1 MPVKVK
7 AIIPKALKTKAMR
20 EPYIDAME
28 QTILIAQDMFE
39 GTTRTFDETD
49 VKFKKKVKD
58 SPTKIVGTV
67 DTDNEIYG
75 YLNNGTKVRYAT
87 MTSDFE
93 SKTEPGFLGSKQG
106 RGGLLYVDRRRPRP
120 GIEGR
125 HFDKMVA
132 KEIKP
137 ILETKAEQASAV
149 AANKSGHAI

>member
-1 MPVKVK
+1 MVKVK
-7 AIIPKALKTKAMR
+7 AIIPKPLNTKAMR
-20 EPYIDAME
+20 KPYADAVE

-39 GTTRTFDETD
+39 ETTRTFDEVD

-58 SPTKIVGTV
+58 SSTKIVGTV

-87 MTSDFE
+87 MTPDFE

-106 RGGLLYVDRRRPRP
+106 GGGLLYVDRRRPRP

-125 HFDKMVA
+125 HFDRMVA
-132 KEIKP
+132 KEITP
-137 ILETKAEQASAV
+137 IFDTKVEQASVV
-149 AANKSGHAI
+149 AANKSGHKI